1 MAAGNVMTHSHRWLA
16 IALTLGLV
24 GCPSVTERLP
34 NLSQHFPNNAASQP
48 TQPSPAQTPA
58 IAEMETRVRQQINKI
73 REEHGLQP
81 LELNERLAGVARDY
95 SRQMAQHDFFSH
107 TGVDG
112 KQVGERARA
121 AGIAYWVVGEN
132 LFKSTNAPQPVP
144 LSIEGWMNSPGHRDN
159 ILHAD
164 YRETGVG
171 IWRDGNTYYFT
182 QLFLRSPH
190 LPDWFGR
197 RSPKSEASKSER

>member
-1 MAAGNVMTHSHRWLA
+1 MITTQSHKWFA

-24 GCPSVTERLP
+24 GCQSVAEMLPSLP
-34 NLSQHFPNNAASQP
+34 QHFLDNTASQA
-48 TQPSPAQTPA
+48 TQPSPPQTPA
-58 IAEMETRVRQQINKI
+58 IAEMETRVRQQINQI
-73 REEHGLQP
+73 REEHGLEP
-81 LELNERLAGVARDY
+81 LEPNEKLAGVARDY
-95 SRQMAQHDFFSH
+95 SRQMAEHDFFSH

-112 KQVGERARA
+112 KQAGERARA

-197 RSPKSEASKSER
+197 RSQKPEAPRARR

>member
-1 MAAGNVMTHSHRWLA
+1 MITQSHQWFA
-16 IALTLGLV
+16 IALTMGLI
-24 GCPSVTERLP
+24 GCQSVTERLP
-34 NLSQHFPNNAASQP
+34 SLPQPFPNYTSAQP
-48 TQPSPAQTPA
+48 TQPSLPQTPA
-58 IAEMETRVRQQINKI
+58 IAETETRVRQEINQI
-73 REEHGLQP
+73 RADHGLEP
-81 LELNERLAGVARDY
+81 LEPNEKLAGVARDY

-112 KQVGERARA
+112 KQVGERTRA
-121 AGIAYWVVGEN
+121 AGITYWVVGEN
-132 LFKSTNAPQPVP
+132 LFKSINTPQPVP

-159 ILHAD
+159 ILYAD

-190 LPDWFGR
+190 LPDWFGQ
-197 RSPKSEASKSER
+197 RSQKPKVPTER